1 MPQLVSKPLPWFK
14 RDPKQPRKL
23 PENDADLT
31 SSQRAELVALGES
44 LKVRQ
49 LQPVLCQPD
58 GTLIAGERRYRAAKL
73 VGLAT
78 LEVKIADQTLTEPE
92 VRRWQLV
99 ENMQRSDLKAI
110 EQVDGLEEL
119 ARLNPGTNKELA
131 ELLNIDPS
139 MVTRLRSVARC
150 TPAVREALSA
160 GTIGISDAYALS
172 KCSTPEEQA
181 TLLSLKLSGASRD
194 SIEQAG
200 RKRRTAT
207 VAAVKVAK
215 VKCLLPSGYTVIVSG
230 EGVSLD
236 DAAQALADAIK
247 EMKRA
252 RELGYTA
259 KTFTAAMADKAR
271 TNRKGV

>member
-1 MPQLVSKPLPWFK
+1 MPQLLVKPLSFFK
-14 RDPKQPRKL
+14 INPQVRKSFD
-23 PENDADLT
+23 EGDL
-31 SSQRAELVALGES
+31 RRLGES
-44 LKVRQ
+44 LKVKQ
-49 LQPVLCQPD
+49 IQPVLCQPD

-73 VGLAT
+73 VGLLS
-78 LEVKIADQTLTEPE
+78 LEVKIADETLTEPE

-150 TPAVREALSA
+150 IPAVRDALSA
-160 GTIGISDAYALS
+160 GSIGISDAYALS

-181 TLLSLKLSGASRD
+181 TLLSLKLGGASRD
-194 SIEQAG
+194 SIEIERAG
-200 RKRRTAT
+200 RKSRTRTAG
-207 VAAVKVAK
+207 AVKVSR
-215 VKCLLPSGYTVIVSG
+215 VKCLLPSGYTVVVSG
-230 EGVSLD
+230 EGVSLE
-236 DAAQALADAIK
+236 DAAVALADAIK

-252 RELGYTA
+252 RDMGYTA
-259 KTFTAAMADKAR
+259 KTFSAAMADKAK
-271 TNRKGV
+271 KG